1 MADPRTPWTAFEF
14 AVVDVE
20 GNGQQ
25 PPDLVE
31 ISIVPI
37 RRGTIGDP
45 KTWLVRPPRPITSI
59 ARRIHRITDAQVADA
74 PTVADVA
81 DELRRFLDGRVF
93 VAHNAGVDL
102 GVVSRSV
109 PGYQPELTLDTLRL
123 ARRLL
128 PGLASYRLGA
138 LVESLHLA
146 QDLPAG
152 LAPHRATYDAIVCAR
167 LLKRLA
173 TPNGAEPLTLD
184 ELLDTKPERVSEAE
198 TLF

>member
-1 MADPRTPWTAFEF
+1 MADPRTPWTVFDY

-25 PPDLVE
+25 PADLVE

-37 RRGTIGDP
+37 QCGTIGEP
-45 KTWLVRPPRPITSI
+45 RTWLVRPPRPITSI
-59 ARRIHRITDAQVADA
+59 ARRIHRITDGQVADA
-74 PTVADVA
+74 PTAADVA
-81 DELRRFLDGRVF
+81 DELCSFLDGRVF

-102 GVVSRSV
+102 GVVTRSF
-109 PGYQPELTLDTLRL
+109 PAYQPELTLDTLRL

-146 QDLPAG
+146 DGLPPD

-173 TPNGAEPLTLD
+173 IPDGAESLTLGK
-184 ELLDTKPERVSEAE
+184 LLDTKPERASEAE